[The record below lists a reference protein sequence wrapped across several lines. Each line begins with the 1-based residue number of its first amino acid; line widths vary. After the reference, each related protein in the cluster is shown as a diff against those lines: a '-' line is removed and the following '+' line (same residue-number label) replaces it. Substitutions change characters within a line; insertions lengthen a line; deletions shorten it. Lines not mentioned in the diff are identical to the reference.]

1 MHAEP
6 TRREPNPEAA
16 TLALLADAAQRLGG
30 APRVRALIL
39 PPQAAAG
46 GAHTG
51 ESCAIELDD
60 GSIGLSY
67 VLLGDELPRL
77 HRDARDLAGAD
88 ALALAAGLAAPPAA
102 DGGLARTLG
111 LATANALT
119 AWLFARVGY
128 EPPAA
133 GDSIGSI
140 APRAG
145 ERIGMIGHFGPL
157 LDAIVATGAE
167 LVVVELREDLAGER
181 DGYTVTTD
189 AGALAGCDKVIA
201 TGTLLLNGTLARMR
215 AAAARATRF
224 ALIGP
229 SAGLLPDALFAA
241 GVTDVGG
248 SWVVNGP
255 GFAQAL
261 RCGERRGRNA
271 RKFALAAGDYP
282 GLPALLA
289 RALETPGRQ

>member
-1 MHAEP
+1 MSAVSASS
-6 TRREPNPEAA
+6 PEAR
-16 TLALLADAAQRLGG
+16 TLALLADAAARLGG

-39 PPQAAAG
+39 PPLAAG
-46 GAHTG
+46 DGAHSG

-77 HRDARDLAGAD
+77 HRNAPELSGAD
-88 ALALAAGLAAPPAA
+88 ALALAAGLAASPAA

-133 GDSIGSI
+133 GDSIGAI

-157 LDAIVATGAE
+157 LDTIVATGAQ
-167 LVVVELREDLAGER
+167 LVVVELRADLAGKR

-189 AGALAGCDKVIA
+189 ATALADCDKVIA

-215 AAAARATRF
+215 AAARRATRF

-261 RCGERRGRNA
+261 RCGERRGRSA
-271 RKFALAAGDYP
+271 RKFALAAADYP
-282 GLPALLA
+282 GLPALLVRA
-289 RALETPGRQ
+289 RVLPSRQ

>member
-1 MHAEP
+1 MSAVSASS
-6 TRREPNPEAA
+6 PEAR
-16 TLALLADAAQRLGG
+16 TLALLADAAARLGS

-39 PPQAAAG
+39 PPLAAADG
-46 GAHTG
+46 THSG

-77 HRDARDLAGAD
+77 HRNAPELSGAD
-88 ALALAAGLAAPPAA
+88 ALALAAGLAASPAA

-128 EPPAA
+128 APPAA
-133 GDSIGSI
+133 GDSIGAI

-157 LDAIVATGAE
+157 LDTIVATGAQ
-167 LVVVELREDLAGER
+167 LVVVELRADLAGKR

-189 AGALAGCDKVIA
+189 AAALADCDKVIA

-215 AAAARATRF
+215 AAARRATRF

-241 GVTDVGG
+241 GVTDIGG

-261 RCGERRGRNA
+261 RCGERRGRSA
-271 RKFALAAGDYP
+271 RKFALAAADYP

-289 RALETPGRQ
+289 RAPAPPMRQ